1 MYVGICQKA
10 TPQVCEIERW

>member
-10 TPQVCEIERW
+10 TPQVC